1 MVTSNLAPAQPDE
14 NAPRAPWK
22 LFTDYYVLAIVVLL
36 ALFVAAAFFLFQP
49 RILAIKET
57 NAQTQ
62 STLESIIAQ
71 RRYLASLEQSV
82 AAAQSIPPDALARV
96 SESLPYQVDQPALIM
111 QLSSAAAQKG
121 IQISSISFSPPHP
134 VVTPVP
140 GAAGAAQ
147 AGSVQVV
154 GIQLAVNAQSYLA
167 MKQFLADLE
176 TSLQLMDI
184 TTLTAGTS
192 GDGTTSYALQLQTYI
207 YSTSTSAAAR

>member
-1 MVTSNLAPAQPDE
+1 MVTSNLAPVQPDE

-49 RILAIKET
+49 RILGIKET

-62 STLESIIAQ
+62 STLESTVAQ

-96 SESLPYQVDQPALIM
+96 SESLPYQVDQPALLI
-111 QLSSAAAQKG
+111 QLSSAAAKRG
-121 IQISSISFSPPHP
+121 IQISSISFSLPHTLATASTAP
-134 VVTPVP
+134 VG
-140 GAAGAAQ
+140 GAT
-147 AGSVQVV
+147 AGSLQVV
-154 GIQLAVNAQSYLA
+154 GIQLSVTAQSYLA

-184 TTLTAGTS
+184 TTLSAGSS
-192 GDGTTSYALQLQTYI
+192 GEGAVSYAVQLQTYI
-207 YSTSTSAAAR
+207 YSSSTPATAR